1 MKKDMIIT
9 VVLLNGA
16 ELIAKYIE
24 EDFNTITVY
33 KPRMVQAGPQGIG
46 LANGICMTAK
56 EPNGNFQLPKHGV
69 LFMAETVDEIANGWS
84 AQTSGLSL
92 PTKGLIS

>member
-1 MKKDMIIT
+1 MKKDTIIT

-16 ELIAKYIE
+16 ELIAKYVE

-46 LANGICMTAK
+46 LLNGICMTAK

-69 LFMAETVDEIANGWS
+69 LFMADTVDELAVGWTK
-84 AQTSGLSL
+84 QTTGLDL
-92 PTKGLIS
+92 PNKSIIS